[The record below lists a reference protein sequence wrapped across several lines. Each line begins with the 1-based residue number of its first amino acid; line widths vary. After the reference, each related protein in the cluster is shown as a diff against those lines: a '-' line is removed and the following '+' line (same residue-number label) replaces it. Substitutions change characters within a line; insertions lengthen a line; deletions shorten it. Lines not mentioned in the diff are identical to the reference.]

1 MLGGG
6 TVVVKVNRPLVGAFA
21 VFISI
26 ISCWGCWFS
35 LSGYLAFFTLSDVI
49 TFSWKV
55 GVLVFAVPLLFYFSY
70 LAFYSAMKNELPRMN
85 NKLADRLAVIAIIG
99 AVLSLFLS
107 IYISH
112 SLSHQGYE
120 TCPKNSW
127 MAPNKYVKDVA
138 LCDK

>member
-1 MLGGG
+1 MPRGDS
-6 TVVVKVNRPLVGAFA
+6 VVVKVNRPLVGTFS
-21 VFISI
+21 VFIAI

-55 GVLVFAVPLLFYFSY
+55 GVLVFATPLLFYFSY

-99 AVLSLFLS
+99 AVVSLLLS
-107 IYISH
+107 IYMSH

-120 TCPKNSW
+120 ICPKHSW
-127 MAPNKYVKDVA
+127 MDPNKYVKNIS
-138 LCDK
+138 LCD